1 MRRWLGYLPALFLSV
16 YGKDTASKEADDD
29 FIRFDIDRN
38 GELDAWELTLEY
50 DGYLT
55 SKAKHEFFRDVDTN
69 SNGLISFEEYRK
81 FVFSR

>member
-1 MRRWLGYLPALFLSV
+1 MRLLGHIAMAFCLV
-16 YGKDTASKEADDD
+16 YAKDTSTKEADED
-29 FIRFDIDRN
+29 FIRFDLDRN

-55 SKAKHEFFRDVDTN
+55 AKAKHDFFRDVDTN

>member
-1 MRRWLGYLPALFLSV
+1 MRWLGFITSTFWLVS
-16 YGKDTASKEADDD
+16 GKDASSKEADDD
-29 FIRFDIDRN
+29 FVRFDLDRN

-55 SKAKHEFFRDVDTN
+55 SKAKHDFFRDVDTN